1 MANDSDSRT
10 KSQIEADLGATR
22 DRLTRSVEALID
34 QVHPNRIKQR
44 SVAQAKTLVN
54 AELENAKALVF
65 NARGDLR
72 TERLAIVG
80 GAVAGVIGFIV
91 IRLDL
96 AFTGPRGRRGR
107 RAEEAGALRPEPGRT
122 RALL

>member
-1 MANDSDSRT
+1 MLGIPALAWGVHMRARRRQGWWVCAFGVAATAPVAN
-10 KSQIEADLGATR
+10 A
-22 DRLTRSVEALID
+22 
-34 QVHPNRIKQR
+34 
-44 SVAQAKTLVN
+44 LVN
-54 AELENAKALVF
+54 PTVTL
-65 NARGDLR
+65 
-72 TERLAIVG
+72 TESVLSVTY
-80 GAVAGVIGFIV
+80 GAVVGLVIGFVV

>member
-1 MANDSDSRT
+1 MANNSSDRT

-22 DRLTRSVEALID
+22 DRLTMSVEALID

-44 SVAQAKTLVN
+44 SVAQAKTLIN

-72 TERLAIVG
+72 TQRLAIVG
-80 GAVAGVIGFIV
+80 GAVAGAITFLVV
-91 IRLDL
+91 IR
-96 AFTGPRGRRGR
+96 AIVRRGR
-107 RAEEAGALRPEPGRT
+107 SS
-122 RALL
+122 